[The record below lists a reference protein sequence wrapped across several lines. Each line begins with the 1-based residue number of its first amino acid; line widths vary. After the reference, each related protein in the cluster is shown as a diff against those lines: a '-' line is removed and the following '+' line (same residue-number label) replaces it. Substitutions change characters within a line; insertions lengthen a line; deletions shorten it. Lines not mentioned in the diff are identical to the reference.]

1 LEADERFEWQIPLC
15 WQHTGQEY
23 WREAGYDPTAGESPP
38 FNLPKPLRP
47 HQHENGFD
55 SRCGLCNH
63 SRAPAQE
70 RQICSPYSAARA
82 ATGSLAC
89 LTSVTRR
96 ITVQDD
102 RLDPPQRTEAPL
114 RGRDVR
120 GINREHLQKVRD
132 ILVRLDAAGALADMD
147 VPGFKLHPLK
157 GDLKGF
163 WAITVRANWR
173 VIFRFADGDALD
185 VDYVDYH

>member
-1 LEADERFEWQIPLC
+1 M
-15 WQHTGQEY
+15 
-23 WREAGYDPTAGESPP
+23 
-38 FNLPKPLRP
+38 
-47 HQHENGFD
+47 
-55 SRCGLCNH
+55 
-63 SRAPAQE
+63 
-70 RQICSPYSAARA
+70 
-82 ATGSLAC
+82 
-89 LTSVTRR
+89 
-96 ITVQDD
+96 
-102 RLDPPQRTEAPL
+102 
-114 RGRDVR
+114 R

-163 WAITVRANWR
+163 WAITVRANWL